1 METYDSLEDTLTHI
15 ANVRQRMWFLA
26 EEIKSRGIKHDKS
39 KLESPEKEM
48 YDKYTPLLSSVPY
61 GSDEYKKYLSE
72 MGEAL
77 QHHYKNNRH
86 HPEHFEYGIFDMNL
100 IDIIEMFCDWKAASL
115 RVKDGDLRDSIRY
128 NQTRFK
134 FSNELLDIFMNTA
147 DELDW

>member
-1 METYDSLEDTLTHI
+1 MEIYDSTQDTKAHI
-15 ANVRQRMWFLA
+15 EKVKDLLDLFIEQIFVRGLH
-26 EEIKSRGIKHDKS
+26 HDES

-48 YDKYTPLLSSVPY
+48 YDKYTPLLSSVAY

-77 QHHYKNNRH
+77 QHHYENNRH

-100 IDIIEMFCDWKAASL
+100 LDLIEMFCDWKAASL

-134 FSNELLDIFMNTA
+134 FGNELLDIFINTA
-147 DELDW
+147 DELNW